1 MPDFPG
7 KWIQY
12 LWFIV
17 LYGIEQ
23 RAAFG
28 SYFVPQDTGV
38 PDVSVVTFT
47 DDIRNQWNLVFRIHS
62 RAVDIVRDCYVLCQA
77 EKILPLCIDKRE
89 DMRNEINDRVGHS
102 RFGILL

>member
-1 MPDFPG
+1 MSDFPG

-17 LYGIEQ
+17 FYSIEQ

-38 PDVSVVTFT
+38 PDVGVVAFT
-47 DDIRNQWNLVFRIHS
+47 DDIGDQWNLVFRIYS
-62 RAVDIVRDCYVLCQA
+62 RAADIVRDCYVLCQA
-77 EKILPLCIDKRE
+77 EKTLPLCIDKRE
-89 DMRNEINDRVGHS
+89 DMRNEINDRIGYS
-102 RFGILL
+102 WFRILL